1 MNYDPLVSSH
11 VSPALPMPSTYWHST
26 HSCKSYPSL
35 SNDIKTDYLII
46 GGGYTGLSA
55 AITLAEAGKS
65 PVLIDAHSIGFG
77 CAGRNGGFV
86 LSGSGRM
93 ALSAIEAKWGKE
105 TAKGMQGEFDGAV
118 HLLKKRISQYDMQ
131 VDLCEGP
138 YYKLA
143 HNAKQAT
150 HLHSAARKQKKLFG
164 VHSNLL
170 SQNDVEGNFAIK
182 NTFGGVQVDGA
193 CLHPLK
199 LADEY
204 ARTATTLGALLY
216 YGTPALSL
224 NKHTDTYTVTTPT
237 ATIHAKNV
245 LIASNA
251 YTPKQFHV
259 AVDNKQFPVQSSI
272 FVTSPLTTQQR
283 DITGLNKP
291 MSFMDTRMMK
301 YYYRVLP
308 DGRLLF
314 GGRGAVLGK
323 HSDNDSEK
331 ARLYKAMTKSFPAL
345 DGIAM
350 THFWSG
356 WVSVSFDDMPRI
368 FIDAEQNGSLGY
380 AMGYC
385 GSGVSFAAHAG
396 MRLAQRMLDEGQN
409 EIDLS
414 LPLYQSALPTFP
426 FATFRRMALRGL
438 YQWAKVAER

>member
-1 MNYDPLVSSH
+1 M
-11 VSPALPMPSTYWHST
+11 
-26 HSCKSYPSL
+26 
-35 SNDIKTDYLII
+35 
-46 GGGYTGLSA
+46 
-55 AITLAEAGKS
+55 
-65 PVLIDAHSIGFG
+65 
-77 CAGRNGGFV
+77 
-86 LSGSGRM
+86 
-93 ALSAIEAKWGKE
+93 
-105 TAKGMQGEFDGAV
+105 
-118 HLLKKRISQYDMQ
+118 
-131 VDLCEGP
+131 
-138 YYKLA
+138 
-143 HNAKQAT
+143 
-150 HLHSAARKQKKLFG
+150 
-164 VHSNLL
+164 
-170 SQNDVEGNFAIK
+170 
-182 NTFGGVQVDGA
+182 
-193 CLHPLK
+193 HPLK

-216 YGTPALSL
+216 YGTPALTL
-224 NKHTDTYTVTTPT
+224 NKHSDTYTVTTPT

-251 YTPKQFHV
+251 YTPRQFHV

-331 ARLYKAMTKSFPAL
+331 ARLYKAMTKSFPTL

-368 FIDAEQNGSLGY
+368 FVDTEQNGSLGY

-396 MRLAQRMLDEGQN
+396 MRLAQRMLGEGKN
-409 EIDLS
+409 EINLS